1 MKKCP
6 RCHAMRMKDDDILN
20 KLSRRDNK
28 TYICSRCGGIEA
40 YIDAG
45 LAPDSKIERDFVAKV
60 RK

>member
-6 RCHAMRMKDDDILN
+6 RCHKMTMMDDDILN

-28 TYICSRCGGIEA
+28 TYICNRCGDEEA

-45 LAPDSKIERDFVAKV
+45 FVPAGRRERDFVAKV